1 MVLHRRCTTRR
12 NCAPV
17 MGRRYVV
24 SPELGSQTIK
34 AAKWA
39 SLHRTSKLGT
49 QLVVHLGASTAA
61 LVMVY
66 FRSMPVL

>member
-1 MVLHRRCTTRR
+1 
-12 NCAPV
+12 